1 MTDAIP
7 PPAIEPAEIMLQEAH
22 HSRCEG
28 LLVSIVGTC
37 LEAARR
43 DGGAWAI
50 MDGTG
55 FAQVMQ
61 AEGSAGSS
69 VVLVRRV
76 NSVLVAV

>member
-1 MTDAIP
+1 
-7 PPAIEPAEIMLQEAH
+7 MLQEAH

-61 AEGSAGSS
+61 AGSAGSS
-69 VVLVRRV
+69 VVPVRRV